1 MDLDVRLDYEIYF
14 YHQADFICT
23 HAMKLLESIPILVV
37 HRTDIMD
44 VLYFAFIRCKYE
56 KASVEENVCSLQS
69 T

>member
-23 HAMKLLESIPILVV
+23 HAMKLLGPIPILVV
-37 HRTDIMD
+37 H
-44 VLYFAFIRCKYE
+44 
-56 KASVEENVCSLQS
+56 CSLQS